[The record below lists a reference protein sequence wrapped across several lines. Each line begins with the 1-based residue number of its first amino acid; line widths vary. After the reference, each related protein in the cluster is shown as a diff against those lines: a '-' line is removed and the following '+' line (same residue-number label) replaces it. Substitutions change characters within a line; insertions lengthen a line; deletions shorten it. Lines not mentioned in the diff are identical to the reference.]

1 MKLTRKVRRRLKL
14 FLLLSTLLLLTYIS
28 IRKVLSLYAIKK
40 TNSDA
45 VMLTKQDI
53 SNIESGDVHKLNEPL
68 RNALLKEVKENM
80 GETQKPGKTQK
91 PAPTRREPTPS
102 LKSIPKVTEKQYTEA
117 KQVKLAYGEIKKLK
131 RLVKNYGLCL
141 TKYVSDIADSLTSP
155 SFYKAEEELR
165 KKCFI
170 ELFGTSSGNVCKWPP
185 QKLVG
190 PLYVNFTSVGLN
202 ELSKTELNFVEVGGK
217 WAPKHCATRQEIA
230 IIIPFRDRSEH
241 LSLFLRQIHG
251 ILKRQEYSYRVVVI
265 EQNDEYPFN
274 RGKLMNVGFREALK
288 LSSAFTCFIFHD
300 VDLIPENDHNDYGCP
315 TSPRHMSYAVDKFNY
330 ILPYKGLFGGVEAFR
345 RADFERVNGFPNT
358 YWGWGAEDDN
368 LYKRVIQNG
377 LALTRPAIYHGRY
390 KMIKHA
396 QSKEAPPNRHDKL
409 NNAHGEFQVDGISS
423 LQYKVLN
430 KEIRQLYTIVQVDLN
445 MEGDSI
451 Y

>member
-1 MKLTRKVRRRLKL
+1 MKLTRKTKRRFKIFIL
-14 FLLLSTLLLLTYIS
+14 FTTLLCFTYVC
-28 IRKVLSLYAIKK
+28 IRKIRSHVN
-40 TNSDA
+40 NS
-45 VMLTKQDI
+45 TK
-53 SNIESGDVHKLNEPL
+53 NTMESGNVRTFNQSMRKK
-68 RNALLKEVKENM
+68 LLKEVERKM
-80 GETQKPGKTQK
+80 RAKPKSAGNRVVTLR
-91 PAPTRREPTPS
+91 AEPTPS
-102 LKSIPKVTEKQYTEA
+102 SKGLRKAVTERKFTEA
-117 KQVKLAYGEIKKLK
+117 KQAKLTLREIKELK
-131 RLVKNYGLCL
+131 RLVKDYSLCFKKHVTEIAGL
-141 TKYVSDIADSLTSP
+141 LTSM

-165 KKCFI
+165 TKCFI

-185 QKLVG
+185 PKLVG
-190 PLYVNFTSVGLN
+190 PLYVNFTSVKLE
-202 ELSKTELNFVEVGGK
+202 ELSRTDLDFVQVGGK
-217 WAPKHCATRQEIA
+217 WAPKHCTTRKEIA
-230 IIIPFRDRSEH
+230 IIIPFRDRFEH
-241 LSLFLRQIHG
+241 LSVFLRQIHSV
-251 ILKRQEYSYRVVVI
+251 LKRQEYSYRVLVI

-274 RGKLMNVGFREALK
+274 RGKLMNVGFKEALK
-288 LSSAFTCFIFHD
+288 LSSTFTCFIFHD
-300 VDLIPENDHNDYGCP
+300 VDLIPEDDRNDYGCP

-330 ILPYKGLFGGVEAFR
+330 VLPYKGLFGGVEAFR
-345 RADFERVNGFPNT
+345 RTDFERVNGFPNT

-377 LALTRPAIYHGRY
+377 LTLTRPAIYQGRY

-430 KEIRQLYTIVQVDLN
+430 KEIRQLYTFVQVDLN